1 MSLEQNADLISEVEM
16 RLEKANQVAEL
27 SNTRFSV
34 SEVFDRVR
42 SRIHGQASIK
52 EIDHETA

>member
-1 MSLEQNADLISEVEM
+1 MNLEQNTDLISEVEM
-16 RLEKANQVAEL
+16 HLEEADQAAAL

-42 SRIHGQASIK
+42 SRIHGRETIK